1 MPLLS
6 WHCQGPCDPSSHAT
20 FTLSPHWGRVPQAK
34 TVLHV
39 FTRGHFSCVQLF
51 AALWIVACQA
61 PVREK
66 GVLQA
71 RILERVGRYWLPRP
85 ARALYF
91 LLPSPPTPLSP

>member
-6 WHCQGPCDPSSHAT
+6 WHRQGPCDPSSHAT

-85 ARALYF
+85 SRALYF
-91 LLPSPPTPLSP
+91 LLP